1 RILDPRRPF
10 GDGAEEGR
18 EVDLLESLAVA
29 VAARDV
35 ADEQDHRGRILGGDM
50 DPAAG
55 VGRAGAA
62 GDEGYAGTPGHLAVG
77 VGHVGD
83 PALLA
88 ADDGVDRRRVME
100 RVEHREEAF
109 ARNGENAVAALDY
122 ELVDEDAA
130 AGACGHGARLAVR
143 PHSVTPAKAG

>member
-1 RILDPRRPF
+1 MAI
-10 GDGAEEGR
+10 GEEGG
-18 EVDLLESLAVA
+18 EVDFLEALAVA

-35 ADEQDHRGRILGGDM
+35 ADEQDHRRRILEGDV
-50 DPAAG
+50 DAGAG

-62 GDEGYAGTPGHLAVG
+62 GDEGDAGAARHLAVG

-83 PALLA
+83 PAFLP
-88 ADDGVDRRRVME
+88 ADDGVDLGRVVQ

-109 ARNGENAVAALDY
+109 ARHGENAVAALDA

-130 AGACGHGARLAVR
+130 ARAELERSHGLPPIGAARNAE
-143 PHSVTPAKAG
+143 AGIKNRQ